1 VPRVCRLIE
10 TSAIPIP
17 AVRRATLCESVRSV
31 ATEDEL
37 RALFMDAVVGSA
49 FVPDERKDA
58 LALRVLD
65 GQVRIALSALS
76 AQHVYL
82 ALSALSAQHVYLAL
96 SALSAQ
102 HVYLALSALSAQ
114 HIYLALSALSA
125 QHVYLALSSCAACT
139 RSNDTSGTQNHGV
152 KLTDPCI
159 DAHKAGSSYEPNR
172 RLLGCP
178 LLWEGP

>member
-1 VPRVCRLIE
+1 MEALVPRVCRLIE

-58 LALRVLD
+58 LALLVLD

-82 ALSALSAQHVYLAL
+82 ALST
-96 SALSAQ
+96 
-102 HVYLALSALSAQ
+102 
-114 HIYLALSALSA
+114 
-125 QHVYLALSSCAACT
+125 CAACT
-139 RSNDTSGTQNHGV
+139 RSNVH
-152 KLTDPCI
+152 
-159 DAHKAGSSYEPNR
+159 
-172 RLLGCP
+172 LGHP
-178 LLWEGP
+178 KPRGEAD